1 MKTSLRHRP
10 ESIMGL
16 QDDREII
23 IKVKDIKKAYE
34 LEFDKK
40 TEMLFDKMKRD
51 IASQLLATFLMELNI
66 NHGFNKEQLQN
77 VKSGVESL
85 FIAMYTGGILGK
97 EFTPQN
103 CIDYLKE
110 QFDIEI
116 D

>member
-1 MKTSLRHRP
+1 MYSRTQRALSVGVS
-10 ESIMGL
+10 E
-16 QDDREII
+16 DDREII

-85 FIAMYTGGILGK
+85 FIAMCTGGILGK